1 VRALLPA
8 ALLLAACASAPED
21 PASAPPAPSRP
32 ATAGSEAP
40 AAPAPPGA
48 PAAAPAPPPP
58 PAELPAPAALAEGDR
73 WFVAVRA
80 ATGPAPIAERHRRTR
95 AGDILREEVTWGR
108 SFAEVAA
115 AEHGVAQVFALL
127 LDGRGLSV
135 ALLGP
140 GDRPEG
146 EPRVEL
152 PAPFRV
158 GATWSAEAL
167 DGSIRALEEVDT
179 PGGRVQA
186 LRSEIRS
193 RRGRPLVMTLWYD
206 AGLRPVRS
214 EIRYGGTKEL
224 VEARAALASPSPT
237 AEECRA
243 AVEWARKHLAPG
255 QGPD

>member
-1 VRALLPA
+1 M
-8 ALLLAACASAPED
+8 
-21 PASAPPAPSRP
+21 
-32 ATAGSEAP
+32 
-40 AAPAPPGA
+40 
-48 PAAAPAPPPP
+48 
-58 PAELPAPAALAEGDR
+58 PAPAALAEGDR

-80 ATGPAPIAERHRRTR
+80 ANGPEPIAERHRRTR
-95 AGDILREEVTWGR
+95 VGALLKEEVTWGR

-140 GDRPEG
+140 GERPEG

-158 GATWSAEAL
+158 GNAWTGDAVA
-167 DGSIRALEEVDT
+167 GAVRALEEVDT
-179 PGGRVQA
+179 PGGRVKA
-186 LRSEIRS
+186 LRSEIRT
-193 RRGRPLVMTLWYD
+193 RRGRPLVMTIWYD

-214 EIRYGGTKEL
+214 EIRQPGSKAT

-237 AEECRA
+237 VEECRA
-243 AVEWARKHLAPG
+243 AVEWARKNLGAA